1 MAALGAL
8 VSEMT
13 KQIIHQL
20 RLVGGVDVETI
31 AADGTIDKGTSNFC
45 RINGGTSSR
54 NVDFESAVANW
65 AGAIFWITN
74 SGATNNL
81 VVRDSVAATI
91 ATLRPGETVCIAS
104 SATAHSV
111 ISHGFDAPPVQSVSW
126 QYGEGTQIDAP
137 FWVAPIACRVVSIVN
152 RPFVVGSDGGAVTM
166 VVKKAASG
174 TAIASGTALMSDT
187 FNLKATI
194 DTNVTGTLTATAA
207 DLDLAAGTAL
217 GIDYT
222 GTLTAARG
230 TLTVAYIPS

>member
-8 VSEMT
+8 GSEMT
-13 KQIIHQL
+13 KQIIDQL

-31 AADGTIDKGTSNFC
+31 AADVTIDKGTSNIC

-54 NVDFESAVANW
+54 NIDFESAVANW
-65 AGAIFWITN
+65 SGAIFWFTN

-81 VVRDSVAATI
+81 VVRDSLAATI
-91 ATLRPGETVCIAS
+91 VTLRPGETAMVAS
-104 SATAHSV
+104 SATAHV
-111 ISHGFDAPPVQSVSW
+111 VVSHGFDAPNVQSVSW

-152 RPFVVGSDGGAVTM
+152 RPFVVGSDGGAVTA

-174 TAIASGTALMSDT
+174 TAIGSGTLLMADT
-187 FNLKATI
+187 FDLKATI
-194 DTNVTGTLTATAA
+194 NTNVTGTLTATVA
-207 DLDLAAGTAL
+207 DLDIAAGTAL